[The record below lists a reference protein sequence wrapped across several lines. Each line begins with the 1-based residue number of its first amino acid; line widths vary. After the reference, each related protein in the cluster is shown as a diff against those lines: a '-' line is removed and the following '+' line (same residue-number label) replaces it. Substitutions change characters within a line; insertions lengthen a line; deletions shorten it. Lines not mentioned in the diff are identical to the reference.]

1 MDTHMGSGHIEDELM
16 RWEDW
21 PSRHEATIRFYDLMH
36 DKKLLGYVKVDT
48 RCNPPEIW
56 AITNTHWPD
65 AHLRVIADTVEE
77 AKAQLIHHFVLKR
90 LEDT

>member
-1 MDTHMGSGHIEDELM
+1 M

-21 PSRHEATIRFYDLMH
+21 PSRPQQHVRFYDLMQ
-36 DKKLLGYVKVDT
+36 DKQLLGYVKVDT

-56 AITNTHWPD
+56 AIANHT
-65 AHLRVIADTVEE
+65 LRGGDFRVMAPTVEE
-77 AKAQLIHHFVLKR
+77 AKAQLIHHFVLQR